1 MPAGP
6 LRMQR
11 QCGRNGRDTTYRDQ
25 NGPQGSAGHTGGL
38 LFLLYSAVPV
48 SPDSRKICL
57 RAYKYGIL
65 FHIGKEFT
73 KMNGQKIYNDNNRV
87 FM

>member
-1 MPAGP
+1 M
-6 LRMQR
+6 
-11 QCGRNGRDTTYRDQ
+11 TYRKQ
-25 NGPQGSAGHTGGL
+25 NRPQGSAGHTGGL
-38 LFLLYSAVPV
+38 LFLLYSAVPAFQ
-48 SPDSRKICL
+48 DSRKIRL